1 MLCLKPIKLPIL
13 ISGAIDIVFVK
24 QPDGNYLS
32 TPFYIKFGKLGVLRA
47 KEKVVYVEINGVEID
62 HRMCLDDGGL
72 AYFEITK
79 DDEVS
84 GEEEDSQVSLSISHS
99 DPSFQQSN
107 SLTNDR

>member
-1 MLCLKPIKLPIL
+1 MFKVSYIYIL

-24 QPDGNYLS
+24 QPDGNYFS

-84 GEEEDSQVSLSISHS
+84 EEEDSQVSLPMSHS

-107 SLTNDR
+107 SLTDDDR